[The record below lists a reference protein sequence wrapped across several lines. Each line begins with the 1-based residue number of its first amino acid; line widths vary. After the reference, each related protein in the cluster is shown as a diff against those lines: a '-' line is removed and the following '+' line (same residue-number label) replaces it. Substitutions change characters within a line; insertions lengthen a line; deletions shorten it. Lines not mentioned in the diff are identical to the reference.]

1 MSTCATCHHWLPAE
15 TLVWAARMS
24 MACCAKKNT
33 KAITVSHRHWCA
45 LFQVASDEAVAK
57 KRALVRRLMA
67 DAPPAF

>member
-1 MSTCATCHHWLPAE
+1 
-15 TLVWAARMS
+15 MS